1 MKSENLSKP
10 VERGALC
17 TAHNRRGAP
26 CGKRPVSGWNVC
38 RLHGANG
45 GRPATRPE
53 TILRKSLESGAL
65 RDKADALIAKGADVL
80 DLRQVA
86 AQLQVV
92 AGELAEK
99 RSEGNGEVALLLQC
113 LESLRKCAES
123 VERIRASKAFT
134 TAERDFIVLALS
146 DFVETLPEE
155 MRPRFHD
162 FIAARLL
169 QVKPAPPQLSITSP
183 SM

>member
-1 MKSENLSKP
+1 M
-10 VERGALC
+10 
-17 TAHNRRGAP
+17 
-26 CGKRPVSGWNVC
+26 SGWNVC
-38 RLHGANG
+38 RLHGTGG

-53 TILRKSLESGAL
+53 TLLRKALESDAL
-65 RDKADALIAKGADVL
+65 RDKADALIATGADIL

-86 AQLQVV
+86 AQLHVI
-92 AGELAEK
+92 AGELSER

-113 LESLRKCAES
+113 LESLRKVSES

-134 TAERDFIVLALS
+134 SAERDFIVLALS
-146 DFVETLPEE
+146 DFVETMPEE

-169 QVKPAPPQLSITSP
+169 QLRPAPLPIGCETV
-183 SM
+183 